1 MLPAFAR
8 LILLAC
14 GLAAAA
20 PAGSREPVVEGLLR
34 GRDLTPFGFLRLDM
48 RPAHSVSVEPGS
60 WVVEA
65 NLGYQNTWAL
75 SRGVQDYLLALPGR
89 RRLGPAE
96 FDAMRALPGEN
107 YLADF
112 ELGML
117 DIALHRKL
125 DPHWSAYAIVSI
137 ATFGGGFI
145 DGLIEN
151 FHDEFGFESYGRP
164 AVQRNATNFF
174 FNLKGVQAQRQGIP
188 GGGMLDPTFGAR
200 YAWNQRAAPWNLVLE
215 GAVKVPVAGRRDF
228 LSNGNFDVG
237 AQATLQYVGGRHGLS
252 ASLAAVNTRVSLAGE
267 GLHRRLVPTLV
278 AGYEFALY
286 PRTGVIVQGSAS
298 RAVFGGEVSE
308 LRALRDPKYQY
319 AIGLRHR
326 FHRSSLTLALTENV
340 KNVNN
345 TPDVGLQLG
354 WVWWP

>member
-1 MLPAFAR
+1 MSRFAR
-8 LILLAC
+8 VLLLAC
-14 GLAAAA
+14 GLAACT
-20 PAGSREPVVEGLLR
+20 AGWSREPVLEGLLR

-48 RPAHSVSVEPGS
+48 RPAHSVTIEPGA
-60 WVVEA
+60 WAVEA

-112 ELGML
+112 EMGML

-125 DPHWSAYAIVSI
+125 DRHWSAYAILSV
-137 ATFGGGFI
+137 AGFGGGFL

-151 FHDEFGFESYGRP
+151 FHDQFGFESYGRP
-164 AVQRNATNFF
+164 AVQRNGTNF
-174 FNLKGVQAQRQGIP
+174 LLDLRGVSVQRQGMP
-188 GGGMLDPTFGAR
+188 GGGVLDPTFGAR
-200 YAWNQRAAPWNLVLE
+200 YSVYGRAEPWNVVLE
-215 GAVKVPVAGRRDF
+215 GAVKVPFAGKRDF
-228 LSNGNFDVG
+228 LSNGNLDVG
-237 AQATLQYVGGRHGLS
+237 AQSTLQYVSGRHGAS
-252 ASLAAVNTRVSLAGE
+252 ASVAAVHTRVSVAGE
-267 GLHRRLVPTLV
+267 ALGRRLVPTLV
-278 AGYEFALY
+278 AGYEFAVY
-286 PRTGVIVQGSAS
+286 PRTSLMIQGAAGRAAFGS
-298 RAVFGGEVSE
+298 RVTDLDE
-308 LRALRDPKYQY
+308 LRDTKYQY

-326 FHRSSLTLALTENV
+326 FERSSLTLALTENV
-340 KNVNN
+340 KNLNN

>member
-1 MLPAFAR
+1 MSRTVRFM
-8 LILLAC
+8 LLAC
-14 GLAAAA
+14 GLAACAA
-20 PAGSREPVVEGLLR
+20 AWAREPALEGLLR

-48 RPAHSVSVEPGS
+48 RPAHSVTVEPGA
-60 WVVEA
+60 WAVEV

-96 FDAMRALPGEN
+96 FDAIRALPGEN

-125 DPHWSAYAIVSI
+125 DRHWSAYAILSV
-137 ATFGGGFI
+137 AAFGGGFL

-164 AVQRNATNFF
+164 AVQRNGTNFVF
-174 FNLKGVQAQRQGIP
+174 DLRGVSAQRQEMP
-188 GGGMLDPTFGAR
+188 RGGVLDPTFGMR
-200 YAWNQRAAPWNLVLE
+200 YAVNERAEPWNVVLE
-215 GAVKVPVAGRRDF
+215 GAVKVPVAGKRDF
-228 LSNGNFDVG
+228 LSNGNLDAG
-237 AQATLQYVGGRHGLS
+237 AQATLQYVNDRHGVS
-252 ASLAAVNTRVSLAGE
+252 VSLAAVHTRVSIAGE
-267 GLHRRLVPTLV
+267 ALARRLVPAVT
-278 AGYEFALY
+278 AGYEFAVY
-286 PRTGVIVQGSAS
+286 PRTSLMIQGSAA
-298 RAVFGGEVSE
+298 RAAFDGGTTDLDE
-308 LRALRDPKYQY
+308 LRAPKYQY
-319 AIGLRHR
+319 AIGVRHR
-326 FHRSSLTLALTENV
+326 FERSSLTLALTENV

>member
-1 MLPAFAR
+1 MMSRLAR
-8 LILLAC
+8 LILLAF
-14 GLAAAA
+14 GLAAAV
-20 PAGSREPVVEGLLR
+20 PAWSREPVLEGMLR

-112 ELGML
+112 EMGLL
-117 DIALHRKL
+117 DVALHRKL
-125 DPHWSAYAIVSI
+125 DPHWSAYAIVSL
-137 ATFGGGFI
+137 ATFGGGFL
-145 DGLIEN
+145 DGLVEN
-151 FHDEFGFESYGRP
+151 FHDQFGFESYGRP
-164 AVQRNATNFF
+164 AVQRNGTNFL
-174 FNLKGVQAQRQGIP
+174 FNLKGMTTQRQGMP
-188 GGGMLDPTFGAR
+188 SGGVLDPTLGAR
-200 YAWNQRAAPWNLVLE
+200 YAVNERAAPWNLVLE

-228 LSNGNFDVG
+228 LSNGHFDVG
-237 AQATLQYVGGRHGLS
+237 AQATLQYVGSRHGFS
-252 ASLAAVNTRVSLAGE
+252 ASVAAVHTRTSIAGE
-267 GLHRRLVPTLV
+267 GLERRVVPTLV
-278 AGYEFALY
+278 ASYEFALY
-286 PRTGVIVQGSAS
+286 PRTAAIIQGSVS
-298 RAVFGGEVSE
+298 RAAFGGGVTD
-308 LRALRDPKYQY
+308 LDALRDPKYQY

-326 FHRSSLTLALTENV
+326 FKRSSLTFALTENV